1 MLENYLPVLIHVII
15 ACGFAAVT
23 LILSVV
29 LGRSAA
35 RSPMKDSAYECGMLP
50 IGESQPR
57 FSVKF
62 YIVAMLFVIFDI
74 EVVFMYPWA
83 LVFRDFVAG
92 NVPGGS
98 GATIFFSML
107 SFVGILLVAYL
118 YALKKGALNWK
129 Q

>member
-1 MLENYLPVLIHVII
+1 MLENYIPVLLQILI
-15 ACGFAAVT
+15 ACGFAAAA
-23 LILSVV
+23 LALSVV
-29 LGRSAA
+29 LGQSAA
-35 RSPMKDSAYECGMLP
+35 RNPVKDSAYECGMLP
-50 IGESQPR
+50 LGGGQPR

-83 LVFRDFVAG
+83 LVFRDFVSG
-92 NVPGGS
+92 TVEGGS
-98 GATIFFSML
+98 GAAIFWSML
-107 SFVGILLVAYL
+107 SFVGILLVAYV